1 MELIKQWFL
10 SLCAATA
17 ITGIFNVF
25 LSNTNFKK
33 TVNVFLTIF
42 VLFYTV
48 IPLSNIQS
56 SDISFNIEDVEQS
69 QLTEENYEQV
79 IATAIKNICDNNNI
93 EVLSVDIESYMD
105 DDCLVVEK
113 ILVET
118 DTPDKSKN
126 IEELLKNELGF
137 EVSVN

>member
-42 VLFYTV
+42 VLFYTI

-56 SDISFNIEDVEQS
+56 SDISFNIEDMEQS

-93 EVLSVDIESYMD
+93 EVLSVDIDSYMD

-113 ILVET
+113 LLVET
-118 DTPDKSKN
+118 DAPDKSKN
-126 IEELLKNELGF
+126 IEELLKKELGF

>member
-79 IATAIKNICDNNNI
+79 IATAIKNICDNKNI

-118 DTPDKSKN
+118 DTPDKTKN
-126 IEELLKNELGF
+126 IEELLKKELGF

>member
-33 TVNVFLTIF
+33 AVNVFLTIF

-56 SDISFNIEDVEQS
+56 SKISFNIEDVEQS
-69 QLTEENYEQV
+69 QLTEEIYEQV

-93 EVLSVDIESYMD
+93 EVLSVDIDSYMD

-113 ILVET
+113 LLVET
-118 DTPDKSKN
+118 DTPDKTKN
-126 IEELLKNELGF
+126 IEELLKRELGF

>member
-56 SDISFNIEDVEQS
+56 SDISSNIEDVEQS

-79 IATAIKNICDNNNI
+79 IVTAIKNICDNKNI

-137 EVSVN
+137 EVNVN

>member
-33 TVNVFLTIF
+33 AVNVFLTIF
-42 VLFYTV
+42 VLFYTA
-48 IPLSNIQS
+48 IPLSDIQS
-56 SDISFNIEDVEQS
+56 NDMNFNFDNIEQS
-69 QLTEENYEQV
+69 QFTEDNYEQV
-79 IATAIKNICDNNNI
+79 IVTAIKSICDDNNI
-93 EVLSVDIESYMD
+93 EVFSVDIDAYINE
-105 DDCLVVEK
+105 DCLVVKK

-118 DTPDKSKN
+118 DTPGKSKN
-126 IEELLKNELGF
+126 IEELLKKELGF

>member
-33 TVNVFLTIF
+33 AVNVFLTIF

-56 SDISFNIEDVEQS
+56 SNISFNIEDVEQS

-93 EVLSVDIESYMD
+93 EVLSVDIDSYMD

-113 ILVET
+113 LLVET

-126 IEELLKNELGF
+126 IEELLKKELGF